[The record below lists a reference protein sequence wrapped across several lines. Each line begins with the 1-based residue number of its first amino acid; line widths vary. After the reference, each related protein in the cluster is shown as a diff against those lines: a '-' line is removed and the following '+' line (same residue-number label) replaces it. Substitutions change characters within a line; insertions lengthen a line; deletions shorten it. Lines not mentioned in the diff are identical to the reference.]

1 MSGIAEAQ
9 QNARGEPVVLD
20 RTVGKL
26 GICTIVRQRDMQCT
40 HCLGKQRDRL
50 GVMTEVGAG
59 NSASKKVC
67 GVMMV
72 TTARNICPHWRNFA
86 LLFTPVPG
94 YFRPLRE
101 CRHSARSV
109 TTALDSVLA
118 RTLGPMAGS
127 TDWFRDSFRTEYEKQ
142 NAALGRFNLA
152 IFGKTG
158 VGKSTLINAIFG
170 EEVARTGIGEPVTRG
185 SHLYLDKVGHLGI
198 VDTQGL
204 EVGKDNKQ
212 ILSELD
218 KAMTQMRQLPLS
230 EQIHVAWYCIR
241 GMDRRFEEAEA
252 DFVRRLDGM
261 GLPVILVLTQVP
273 MRGGYVHPDAVL
285 LAEQIMAKRLPI
297 VAERPFMT
305 YAKADEFAGQPAY
318 GLKELL
324 DATFRVAPEG
334 VQGALVAAQEIDQ
347 VRKSQEANKYIAG
360 AAASAAAAAATPIPF
375 SDAALLVPIQLGM
388 MARIAQIYKIKFERA
403 ALMAIATTTAA
414 TQIGRATFTGLLKMI
429 PGAGTVIGGAIGAG
443 VASTFT
449 YAMGQAWLTVCQR
462 AVKGKLG
469 TAGTMVD
476 NDELR
481 EVFMEEFRKRIKLGP
496 KQLRAASETDPNLID
511 SRKHG

>member
-1 MSGIAEAQ
+1 MLCFSFLCQVRRIA
-9 QNARGEPVVLD
+9 
-20 RTVGKL
+20 L
-26 GICTIVRQRDMQCT
+26 GSI
-40 HCLGKQRDRL
+40 L
-50 GVMTEVGAG
+50 
-59 NSASKKVC
+59 
-67 GVMMV
+67 
-72 TTARNICPHWRNFA
+72 P
-86 LLFTPVPG
+86 
-94 YFRPLRE
+94 
-101 CRHSARSV
+101 
-109 TTALDSVLA
+109 

-127 TDWFRDSFRTEYEKQ
+127 TDWFRDSFRAEYEKQ
-142 NAALGRFNLA
+142 NAAIGRFNLA

-170 EEVARTGIGEPVTRG
+170 EEVARTGIGEPVTKG

-252 DFVRRLDGM
+252 DFIRRLDGM
-261 GLPVILVLTQVP
+261 GLPVIVVLTQVP
-273 MRGGYVHPDAVL
+273 MRDGYLHPDAVL
-285 LAEQIMAKRLPI
+285 LAEQIIAKRLPI
-297 VAERPFMT
+297 VGGRPFMT
-305 YAKADEFAGQPAY
+305 YAKADEFAGQVPY
-318 GLKELL
+318 GLRELL

-334 VQGALVAAQEIDQ
+334 VQGALVAAQEIDHA
-347 VRKSQEANKYIAG
+347 RKTQEANKYITA

-403 ALMAIATTTAA
+403 VLLAVASTTAA

-429 PGAGTVIGGAIGAG
+429 PGAGTVVGGAIGAG

-449 YAMGQAWLTVCQR
+449 YAMGQAWLNVCQR
-462 AVKGKLG
+462 VIKGKLG
-469 TAGTMVD
+469 AAGGVVD
-476 NDELR
+476 NEQLR
-481 EVFMEEFRKRIKLGP
+481 EVFMDEFRKRIKLGR
-496 KQLRAASETDPNLID
+496 KELRSASEPNLIN
-511 SRKHG
+511 SSKPR